1 MKERYKIELGL
12 GRYFQEYEQGFVQ
25 EYECRL
31 YVRNNWWVFH
41 WWCHL
46 RTVRDNHV
54 EIAKQVLRWQ
64 KRFDIPDENII
75 DLTVDHTIDYEI

>member
-12 GRYFQEYEQGFVQ
+12 GRYFQ

-46 RTVRDNHV
+46 RTIRDNHV

-64 KRFDIPDENII
+64 KRFDIPDTNTI
-75 DLTVDHTIDYEI
+75 DLTVDHFFDYEV